1 MSTTYASKVDVTMPA
16 GVYRVWMTTTKR
28 VMEIERENPDTGNW
42 RKVWRASM
50 RKDIGK
56 RLMTIVTLAGAHH

>member
-1 MSTTYASKVDVTMPA
+1 MATTYAENRTITMPG

-28 VMEIERENPDTGNW
+28 VMEIERENSDTGNW
-42 RKVWRASM
+42 RKVWTAFM

-56 RLMTIVTLAGAHH
+56 RLMTVVTLAGAHH

>member
-1 MSTTYASKVDVTMPA
+1 MATTYAENRTITMPG

-28 VMEIERENPDTGNW
+28 VMEIERENLDTGNW
-42 RKVWRASM
+42 RKVWTAFM

-56 RLMTIVTLAGAHH
+56 RLMTVVTLAGAHH